1 LDSRQNVGA
10 KVEHEQEEQDKIQ
23 NMIRKEEEEDDAEN

>member
-10 KVEHEQEEQDKIQ
+10 KVGYEQEEQDKIQ
-23 NMIRKEEEEDDAEN
+23 NMIRKEEEDDAEN